1 MKVAHILH
9 NFNYSFSGT
18 EKSMVLIRGRVV
30 TENTTLTAYLAP
42 NGRKF
47 KFIFGKV
54 SAANSAVL
62 SSFLF
67 AIVGV
72 LNVS

>member
-1 MKVAHILH
+1 
-9 NFNYSFSGT
+9 
-18 EKSMVLIRGRVV
+18 MVLIRGRIV
-30 TENTTLTAYLAP
+30 TENTILTAFLAP

-67 AIVGV
+67 VIVGV